1 MKNIDFVTDLRDDPF
16 NRIELFDEGWVR
28 RIGRFDSVEIRR
40 LVDDA
45 MNLSLEALFRRG
57 RVAIAP
63 GLGEIAPSWVQL
75 DEIPIEASIKTDRFV
90 RQIRGRPFAQK
101 VVPPKRDWQ
110 AIAGLAGQRR
120 LHSVLLF

>member
-63 GLGEIAPSWVQL
+63 GLDGQL
-75 DEIPIEASIKTDRFV
+75 
-90 RQIRGRPFAQK
+90 
-101 VVPPKRDWQ
+101 
-110 AIAGLAGQRR
+110 R
-120 LHSVLLF
+120 LHLLLLF